1 MNITYATQLY
11 FTRDRNR
18 EDFVLVFRLFF
29 LAYSVM
35 KYFVALIFVC
45 IVLAEMQCDIQNPV
59 VCGFKGKT
67 NRA

>member
-18 EDFVLVFRLFF
+18 KDFVLVFRLFY
-29 LAYSVM
+29 LSYSVM
-35 KYFVALIFVC
+35 KSLVALIFVC
-45 IVLAEMQCDIQNPV
+45 TVLAGMQCDIQNPV

-67 NRA
+67 NGA